1 MLLKDKKALQY
12 LIESYG
18 YEFIIDIINEDA
30 SPTQVK
36 DAIKKRYK
44 AEIYYY
50 DENTKGSKR
59 RIIEPV
65 AYGLSKGHNPVVR
78 AFQPMGDT
86 RSIAPEWKM
95 FRLDRIRKWKP
106 LRNNRFEEPPGP
118 EYPDLQDKKYNPN
131 GDKGMSVCYMNADFK
146 RTKMRNDAI
155 LKYNDER
162 RRKKIEDD
170 PYYEFNKNID
180 NAIDATPEII
190 RRLRWAEEDK
200 NRRFRKKSKK

>member
-18 YEFIIDIINEDA
+18 YEFIVDIINEDA

-36 DAIKKRYK
+36 DAIKRRYK

-118 EYPDLQDKKYNPN
+118 EYPDLQDKKYNPD

-170 PYYEFNKNID
+170 PYYEFDKNVD

-200 NRRFRKKSKK
+200 NRRSRKKSKK